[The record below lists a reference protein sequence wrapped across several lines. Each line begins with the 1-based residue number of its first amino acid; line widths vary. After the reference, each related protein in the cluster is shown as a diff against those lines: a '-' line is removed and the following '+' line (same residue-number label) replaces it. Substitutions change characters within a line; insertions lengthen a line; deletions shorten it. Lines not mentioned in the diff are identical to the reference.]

1 MTQVQSHHFERG
13 DLQYEG
19 KAKQA
24 YAVKDHEDKIWLSF
38 KDSLTAFNALK
49 KGSFEDKGKVNLSIT
64 EIIFNELHKQDI
76 KTHWVTRVGDTDLV
90 VQKLDMIPLEVV
102 IRNVLA
108 GSTAKKFEMQAGEV
122 LSPPIYELFYKNDA
136 LGDPFINDSQALFL
150 KAVKSQEDLLRI
162 QKIALKINEVLQNIF
177 KAIDIQLVDFKIEF
191 GWGKDGEI
199 HLGDEISPD
208 SCRLWE
214 ISTGKVLDKDRFRK
228 DMGEVKESYEVV
240 LNRLQEKFKA

>member
-1 MTQVQSHHFERG
+1 MGNSKFLNFEKG
-13 DLQYEG
+13 ELKYEG

-24 YAVKDHEDKIWLSF
+24 YAVKGHEDKVWLSF

-49 KGSFEDKGKVNLSIT
+49 KGSFVEKGKVNLSIT
-64 EIIFNELHKQDI
+64 ELIFNELHKHDI
-76 KTHWVTRVGDTDLV
+76 KTHWIQRVGDTDLV

-108 GSTAKKFEMQAGEV
+108 GSTAKKFEMEPGAS
-122 LSPPIYELFYKNDA
+122 LHPPIYELFYKNDA

-150 KAVKSQEDLLRI
+150 KTVKSKDDLDRL
-162 QKIALKINEVLQNIF
+162 QTLGLKVNEVLQNIF
-177 KAIDIQLVDFKIEF
+177 KAIGIQLVDFKIEF
-191 GWGKDGEI
+191 GWGQDGEI
-199 HLGDEISPD
+199 YLGDEISPD

-214 ISTGKVLDKDRFRK
+214 IETGKVLDKDRFRK
-228 DMGEVKESYEVV
+228 DMGEIKESYEVV

>member
-1 MTQVQSHHFERG
+1 MGASGADLNFEKG
-13 DLQYEG
+13 ELEYEG

-24 YAVKDHEDKIWLSF
+24 YSVKGHSDKIWLSF

-49 KGSFEDKGKVNLSIT
+49 KGSFADKGKVNLSIT

-76 KTHWVTRVGDTDLV
+76 KTHWVKRVGDTDLV
-90 VQKLDMIPLEVV
+90 VKKLNMIPLEVV
-102 IRNVLA
+102 MRNVLA
-108 GSTAKKFEMQAGEV
+108 GSTAKKFEMEAGAK

-150 KAVKSQEDLLRI
+150 KAVSSVEDLE
-162 QKIALKINEVLQNIF
+162 KIKSVALKINSILQNIF
-177 KAIDIQLVDFKIEF
+177 AAIGIELVDFKIEF
-191 GWGKDGEI
+191 GWGEDGDVY
-199 HLGDEISPD
+199 LGDEISPD

-214 ISTGKVLDKDRFRK
+214 VGTGKVLDKDRFRK

-240 LNRLQEKFKA
+240 LAKLQERFQ